1 MEHNI
6 QPIQSTPPN
15 LPIHPIAA
23 PLKRAHAPEEVSK
36 QSAWMPALRE
46 VSRTFENPQVQ
57 NPKEI
62 ARPPIE
68 EPRIE
73 NEAIFKDIA
82 DELQES
88 SETSLSSKSLKRSIG
103 LDKANQ
109 IGVDLKDAEKIINE
123 FVLSQRD
130 AFVKENGEEALRG
143 KNEIETIKAWLG
155 STERID
161 RNAKPRLEIRLVPNT
176 SAIANIALSFPSTEI
191 RDGMFK
197 HLQSESDLSDV
208 SLVSAGTTTIEIG
221 TKDVDKATTINY
233 VANHFDE
240 LLQQMDYQ
248 PGDLIDA
255 KSSHSVIIA
264 DADGTLWDPPIKDKP
279 PDATHLGNSPA
290 QESIL
295 NYLRAGGILIV
306 NSGNDPRR
314 TINRI
319 LKGIPELE
327 RQELLSRIA
336 IAAAGGHTLMT
347 VNSEGHIREVPG
359 YRENAL
365 KEQKEKSV
373 KPSERLDVLYIGD
386 DGKVKGNDFPAFLKV
401 GPGHYICVPHREK
414 LGEVDSSLKE
424 SVVAGEAATV
434 AQIFRA
440 VVDKALIHPQT
451 EIKNPPPLFSD
462 IPSYI
467 SLASS
472 LPTAK
477 ELIDKTLKLCG
488 GREGVDRLITYN
500 DQLNGPVRYEKQ
512 EIDQYIQAF
521 DHAVRQQFTTADST
535 TKKKVTL
542 NYDGLLAL
550 NRAFTNELSEKSI
563 DIHSLYNHFK
573 DVESESFEDFMQD
586 ALDRM
591 QLKHGDTIR
600 LLEPGNNDQ
609 ATPMFVAKQ
618 IQFINEYAAKR
629 QIKLNIQVLV
639 MGRGG
644 HATTSLFPQIGE
656 LKGPAFSGV
665 PEAAS
670 LGGTLV
676 EALNQ
681 LNIPSKVVD
690 QFNPT
695 NIENVQIKLA
705 KTSTNTGENVKEA
718 LDCDSSEA
726 SRPQHVFVCAA
737 RTAATRQALTFAQQ
751 YAEDKTIPL
760 SKKAYESISAIPYFR
775 SEKFIHEA
783 LNDHQAVTELYAGLA
798 EQCRSYLYAF
808 NPDKPFIPPS
818 PIDIERLDHLYKA
831 YDLLSGTNNLE
842 ESKKKSVQNLLDFF
856 SARFTEMEKSI
867 PWSKESDFQKLA
879 TDQSVKMLMER
890 EIHKEEF
897 ARSMNDF
904 KLLLNQRDLLPKKQQ
919 RFLVA
924 YGLLHRKLTNPEL
937 KDDRT
942 KLACAIMMGQLGKRF
957 QKILKEIRE

>member
-6 QPIQSTPPN
+6 QPIQSSPLPTHSLAVPPTKKD
-15 LPIHPIAA
+15 HT
-23 PLKRAHAPEEVSK
+23 PEEAKIQLVGTST
-36 QSAWMPALRE
+36 LRE
-46 VSRTFENPQVQ
+46 ASRSFENLQVQ

-73 NEAIFKDIA
+73 NEAIFEEIA
-82 DELQES
+82 QEFQ
-88 SETSLSSKSLKRSIG
+88 EGTEPSLSSKSLKRSIS
-103 LDKANQ
+103 LDQAHQ
-109 IGVDLKDAEKIINE
+109 IGIDLKDAEKIIDK
-123 FVLSQRD
+123 FVLSQKE
-130 AFVKENGEEALRG
+130 AFVKENGEEALKG
-143 KNEIETIKAWLG
+143 KNEIEVIKAWLG
-155 STERID
+155 STERMD

-176 SAIANIALSFPSTEI
+176 SVIANIALSFPNTEI

-197 HLQSESDLSDV
+197 HLQSESELSNV
-208 SLVSAGTTTIEIG
+208 SFVSAGTTTIEIG

-233 VANHFDE
+233 VTNHFEE
-240 LLQQMDYQ
+240 LLQQMEYQ

-290 QESIL
+290 KESIL
-295 NYLRAGGILIV
+295 NYLRAGGVLIV

-314 TINRI
+314 TVNRI

-327 RQELLSRIA
+327 RKELLSRIA

-347 VNSEGHIREVPG
+347 LNSEGHIREVPG

-365 KEQKEKSV
+365 KEQREKSS

-414 LGEVDSSLKE
+414 LGEVDPSLKE
-424 SVVAGEAATV
+424 SVVVGEAATV

-440 VVDKALIHPQT
+440 VVDKALIHPQK

-462 IPSYI
+462 IPAYI

-472 LPTAK
+472 LPPAK

-488 GREGVDRLITYN
+488 GREGVDKLIAYN

-521 DHAVRQQFTTADST
+521 DHSVRQQFTTLDST

-542 NYDGLLAL
+542 NYEGLLTL
-550 NRAFTNELSEKSI
+550 NHAFTHELSEKSI
-563 DIHSLYNHFK
+563 DIQSLYNHFK
-573 DVESESFEDFMQD
+573 GVKSESFEDFMQE

-591 QLKHGDTIR
+591 QLKDGDTIR

-609 ATPMFVAKQ
+609 ATPMFVAQQ
-618 IQFINEYAAKR
+618 IKFINEYAAKR
-629 QIKLNIQVLV
+629 QIRLSTQVLI

-656 LKGPAFSGV
+656 LKGSAFSGV
-665 PEAAS
+665 PEAVS

-681 LNIPSKVVD
+681 LKIPSQVVD
-690 QFNPT
+690 KFDPANV
-695 NIENVQIKLA
+695 ENVQIKLA

-718 LDCDSSEA
+718 LECDSSET

-751 YAEDKTIPL
+751 YAEDKANPL
-760 SKKAYESISAIPYFR
+760 SKKAYESITAIPYFR

-798 EQCRSYLYAF
+798 EQCRSFLYAF

-818 PIDIERLDHLYKA
+818 PIDVERLDHLYKA

-897 ARSMNDF
+897 ARSLNDF
-904 KLLLNQRDLLPKKQQ
+904 KLLLNQKHLLTKDQQ
-919 RFLVA
+919 RLLVV
-924 YGLLHRKLTNPEL
+924 YGLLHRKMTNPEL
-937 KDDRT
+937 KDNRT

-957 QKILKEIRE
+957 QDILKEIRKQ